1 MVRFRFLVELLHVLR
16 ITIAYGKMENKK
28 SGGDFVEGVKCFFER
43 CYFLKCAIL
52 QPYFADLS
60 YCEMHNETIILT

>member
-1 MVRFRFLVELLHVLR
+1 
-16 ITIAYGKMENKK
+16 MENKK